1 MKAVAR
7 RAGVITVLG
16 LLVLVPGLHALG
28 ECASQISSGE
38 DDEPLTGRLVGERT
52 VSYSSGYT
60 FNGSFGNPTITGSF
74 TYQRTSTT
82 SYNVGVYEMSDG
94 TSKEV
99 RCDTYSFA

>member
-38 DDEPLTGRLVGERT
+38 DDEPLTGRLG
-52 VSYSSGYT
+52 
-60 FNGSFGNPTITGSF
+60 
-74 TYQRTSTT
+74 
-82 SYNVGVYEMSDG
+82 
-94 TSKEV
+94 KL
-99 RCDTYSFA
+99 